1 MAKEFKI
8 RNSTAKFEGKREI
21 KKLTDFY
28 NLDTT
33 IPVGYR
39 VKSICTT
46 QFRQWCTYV
55 LCQFAIKDYM
65 INKSR
70 CQCRKELLKDMRRL
84 INAVFDMI
92 ERMTER

>member
-1 MAKEFKI
+1 MAKKFKI
-8 RNSTAKFEGKREI
+8 RNSTAEFERKHEI

-55 LCQFAIKDYM
+55 LRQFAIKDYM
-65 INKSR
+65 INKKQMSVSQR
-70 CQCRKELLKDMRRL
+70 TAERYGTAYQCRVRYGRTYD
-84 INAVFDMI
+84 
-92 ERMTER
+92 

>member
-1 MAKEFKI
+1 MAKKFKI

-55 LCQFAIKDYM
+55 LRQFAIKDYM
-65 INKSR
+65 INKKQMSVSQR
-70 CQCRKELLKDMRRL
+70 TAERYETAYQCRARYGRTHD
-84 INAVFDMI
+84 
-92 ERMTER
+92 